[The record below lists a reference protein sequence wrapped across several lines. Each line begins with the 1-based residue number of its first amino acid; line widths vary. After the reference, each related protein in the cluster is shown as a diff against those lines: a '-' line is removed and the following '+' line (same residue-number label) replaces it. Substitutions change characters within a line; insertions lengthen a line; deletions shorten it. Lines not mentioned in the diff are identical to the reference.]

1 MKHLKLSILLLSVIF
16 ISACS
21 LVKISTTT
29 TAFYIPE
36 FTSTGS
42 ISVVSADEE
51 KSNSLEFAHYKQK
64 IEDKLVLAGYSIAT
78 NSDSAKYIAIVAYG
92 IDDGETSV
100 ISTPIFSSPNTFYGG
115 RLTKPRHRYSMPHYK
130 HRVIGAATSS
140 ITTYNRALALDI
152 VEADSLK
159 NKTDKE
165 AVKKT
170 YESRV
175 KSLGECDVVA
185 GVFNELLEAMFTNF
199 PGESG
204 ETITAKIPYT
214 GQC

>member
-1 MKHLKLSILLLSVIF
+1 MKHLKLSILLLSITF
-16 ISACS
+16 ITACS

-29 TAFYIPE
+29 TAFYAPE
-36 FTSTGS
+36 FVSSGS
-42 ISVVSADEE
+42 IAIISADEE

-78 NSDSAKYIAIVAYG
+78 NSDTAKYIAIVSYG
-92 IDDGETSV
+92 IDDGEKSV
-100 ISTPIFSSPNTFYGG
+100 ISTPIFSSPNSLHGG
-115 RLTKPRHRYSMPHYK
+115 RLAKSRYRYSMPHYK
-130 HRVIGAATSS
+130 QRIVGTSTSS

-152 VEADSLK
+152 VEADELR
-159 NKTDKE
+159 NTNDKKE
-165 AVKKT
+165 VKKV

-175 KSLGECDVVA
+175 KSIGECDVVA

-199 PGESG
+199 PGENG
-204 ETITAKIPYT
+204 QTITAKIPYT